1 MTKRLIAFL
10 RKNST
15 GFSLPEGPQMEVY
28 HFTLWADNSTETRVS
43 LGDLGGG
50 SLLGTAVLEGEGSAQ
65 ALVASLRNAET
76 GEEEAVLRW
85 TRRKGAYIYTRIQ
98 KRAKLSSCDEGCRT
112 RRNFAISVSKLS
124 VP

>member
-85 TRRKGAYIYTRIQ
+85 TRRKGAYIHIHVY
-98 KRAKLSSCDEGCRT
+98 KRE
-112 RRNFAISVSKLS
+112 RNFLLVMKVAALEGILLFL
-124 VP
+124 